1 LYVVLGDKKVQPKS
15 KQKRTQNINLDTMRK
30 SVPLKSFTIG
40 AASLLLGACG
50 TDDVASIYLDAEE
63 CSADNPSFSAA
74 CETTY
79 QAALEEAKETGPK
92 YESLADCEYDFGDG
106 VCEQQQASSGSFFM
120 PLMAGYM
127 LGNLMSG
134 SRRYTPMYTS
144 NSGNS
149 PLRNRWFTSDGRDVG
164 KYDLNKRNK
173 YRVSDSFFKKR
184 PTTTSTLK
192 RGGFGNIAR
201 ATSSRTA
208 ASKGWG
214 G

>member
-1 LYVVLGDKKVQPKS
+1 MPQQNNM
-15 KQKRTQNINLDTMRK
+15 QKRTKYINLHAMRK
-30 SVPLKSFTIG
+30 AAPIKSFTIG

-50 TDDVASIYLDAEE
+50 TDDAASIYLDADD
-63 CSADNPSFSAA
+63 CSNDNPSFSAA

-79 QAALEEAKETGPK
+79 QAALEEAKETSPK
-92 YESLADCEYDFGDG
+92 YETQADCEYDFGEG
-106 VCEQQQASSGSFFM
+106 VCERQNASSGSFFM

-144 NSGNS
+144 NSRNS

-164 KYDLNKRNK
+164 NYDLKNRKK
-173 YRVSDSFFKKR
+173 YRVRDSFFNKR

-201 ATSSRTA
+201 ATSSRVA

>member
-1 LYVVLGDKKVQPKS
+1 MSNSSNKS
-15 KQKRTQNINLDTMRK
+15 SNQKRSKNINLNAMRK
-30 SVPLKSFTIG
+30 VNPLKPIALG
-40 AASLLLGACG
+40 AATFMLGACG
-50 TDDVASIYLDAEE
+50 TDDVASIYIDADD
-63 CSADNPSFSAA
+63 CSSDNPSFSAECQA
-74 CETTY
+74 TY
-79 QAALEEAKETGPK
+79 EAALQDAQDTGPK
-92 YESLADCEYDFGDG
+92 YETQADCEYDFGANA
-106 VCEQQQASSGSFFM
+106 CQQQNTSQGSFFM

-144 NSGNS
+144 NSRNS
-149 PLRNRWFTSDGRDVG
+149 PLRNRWFTSNGQNVG
-164 KYDLNKRNK
+164 KYSTSGNQK
-173 YRVSDSFFKKR
+173 YRVRQSFFNKR
-184 PTTTSTLK
+184 PTTTSALK